1 MPSHVIVP
9 RVWHPPISTFSL
21 CTFSIF
27 TSVTFKL
34 FLFNRLRT
42 VFTTAASQP
51 FAFQSLP
58 HSFQS
63 RWSVYPSLFR
73 VAGLSTSFRA
83 ILFPLKLLRTLLHD
97 FAFFLRSPKT
107 QLFCFQPIL
116 HSLPENARHSPVGS
130 PLSPFL
136 CLCGNPFLGGAC
148 PDVN

>member
-1 MPSHVIVP
+1 MPSHVIVS
-9 RVWHPPISTFSL
+9 RVCHPPISTFSL
-21 CTFSIF
+21 RTFSIF
-27 TSVTFKL
+27 TDSTFKL
-34 FLFNRLRT
+34 FLFNRLRI

-97 FAFFLRSPKT
+97 FAFFCAHQKLNSFVFSRFCTLCQKTRGTHPLVPPYLR
-107 QLFCFQPIL
+107 FCASVAIRF
-116 HSLPENARHSPVGS
+116 SEAPV
-130 PLSPFL
+130 LT
-136 CLCGNPFLGGAC
+136 
-148 PDVN
+148 